1 MAAAQPG
8 FSPVVGDGPGS
19 GETPG
24 QRKKAAMSRMQLS
37 REIAK
42 DHPPTPASCVVVIG
56 HSKLWICVH
65 DACVVCSGR
74 AVVCRPLTYRG
85 ASWTICVVV

>member
-24 QRKKAAMSRMQLS
+24 QRKRAATSGMQFS

-56 HSKLWICVH
+56 HSKRGSVYTTRVL
-65 DACVVCSGR
+65 CVV
-74 AVVCRPLTYRG
+74 G
-85 ASWTICVVV
+85 ALLCVSP